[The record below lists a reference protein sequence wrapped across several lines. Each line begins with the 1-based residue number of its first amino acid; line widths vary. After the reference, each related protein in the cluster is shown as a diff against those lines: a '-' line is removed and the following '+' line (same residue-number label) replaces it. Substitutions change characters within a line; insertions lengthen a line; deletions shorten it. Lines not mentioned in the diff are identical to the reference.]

1 MARAAET
8 TPTDPI
14 FRRRPGRWPARWLRM
29 PIDDVIAALDELIAR
44 GHLERIGGITWLL
57 RPARRRLRTTTV
69 IAPARVDTSRP
80 SALTVERH
88 HTRARQR

>member
-1 MARAAET
+1 
-8 TPTDPI
+8 
-14 FRRRPGRWPARWLRM
+14 M

-80 SALTVERH
+80 SALTG
-88 HTRARQR
+88 